1 MSRGFALVPLDCPS
15 CGAGLAAEADDV
27 VFYCTA
33 CYSGYISRPEAAR
46 PATSPAD
53 ALHSDALQGGIPLL
67 AAAAPGAAEPPSPGP
82 LVPVPVTFLAAPT
95 HPVAGHV
102 PFWWLPARLEILR
115 RAASGAVL
123 RGLVD
128 FLAGRE
134 EQVGALE
141 TGFAIPAHELPLAQ
155 TVALAMRYTMEPP
168 ARGELLGER
177 LTGAVFGA
185 EDAEKLAHYVLIA
198 SNVQQSDT
206 LQDFEYDLRFGQPQ
220 LLGVPWVTQG
230 NNRVDAFFRLPI

>member
-1 MSRGFALVPLDCPS
+1 MSRDFALVPLDCPS
-15 CGAGLAAEADDV
+15 CGAGVAAEADDV

-33 CYSGYISRPEAAR
+33 CRSGYAHRP
-46 PATSPAD
+46 
-53 ALHSDALQGGIPLL
+53 G
-67 AAAAPGAAEPPSPGP
+67 AAAAAGP

-95 HPVAGHV
+95 HPVAGHL

-128 FLAGRE
+128 FLTGRE
-134 EQVGALE
+134 EQAGPRE
-141 TGFAIPAHELPLAQ
+141 TGFAIPAHRLPLAR

-177 LTGAVFGA
+177 LTGAVLA
-185 EDAEKLAHYVLIA
+185 SADAEKLAHYVLIA
-198 SNVQQSDT
+198 SNVAQSDT
-206 LQDFEYDLRFGQPQ
+206 LQDFEYDLRFGEPR
-220 LLGVPWVTQG
+220 LLGVPWVTEG
-230 NNRVDAFFRLPI
+230 NHRVDAFFRLPI